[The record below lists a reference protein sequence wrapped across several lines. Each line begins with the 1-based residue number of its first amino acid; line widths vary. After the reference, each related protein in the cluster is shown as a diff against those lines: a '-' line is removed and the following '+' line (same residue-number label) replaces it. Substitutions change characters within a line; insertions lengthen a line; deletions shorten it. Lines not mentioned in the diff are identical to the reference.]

1 MPALATLHIKVSSSE
16 QRETLVDVDSSQSV
30 ADLKTALQSRV
41 SIPAGQQR
49 LIYKGRV
56 LVDTKTLAEYGTQS
70 SLHRGWRTALC
81 ARVGGDRTLSAT
93 RPTSRTP
100 PRSQLAIV
108 GVESDHTIHLVKAA
122 TNNSSPAPSSVQA
135 ASPEMSPQGPQAG
148 GESPWASMLSDPLMG
163 QLMESLMSNP
173 ETMRAMFNS
182 NPQTQQLLE
191 RNPEVA
197 RMLSDPAVLRQTME
211 LARNPQL
218 MREQMRATDRA
229 MSNLDVHPEGF
240 QALRRLYEDVQAPL
254 ANALGP
260 QASEGQSN
268 PFASLFSNAST
279 AGTTAS
285 GSPSSGAP
293 NASPLPNPWA
303 PTQPAAAPAG
313 QQAGASPFGM
323 MPLGLG
329 GASPLSLPLGGP
341 GTSGLLPTGL
351 MPDLFGADMTP
362 EAMEAA
368 LSSPVAAAA
377 MEQLISNPQLFE
389 AAVMSHPQLRAMTE
403 ANPAIREMM
412 SDPAM
417 MRAMMNPASVR
428 QMMQVRFTPPWVPL
442 HPAADC
448 LAHTVVQMQQ
458 ALQQFEQRGGVGNPF
473 GMPSFDGMPPF
484 GGGFGSMP
492 APGPRVP
499 PEQAFASQLQQL
511 SDMGFYD
518 REANVQALQATGGNV
533 HAAVERLL
541 SGM

>member
-1 MPALATLHIKVSSSE
+1 MTF
-16 QRETLVDVDSSQSV
+16 V
-30 ADLKTALQSRV
+30 A
-41 SIPAGQQR
+41 
-49 LIYKGRV
+49 
-56 LVDTKTLAEYGTQS
+56 
-70 SLHRGWRTALC
+70 
-81 ARVGGDRTLSAT
+81 
-93 RPTSRTP
+93 
-100 PRSQLAIV
+100 

-122 TNNSSPAPSSVQA
+122 TNNSAAPAPSSALAV
-135 ASPEMSPQGPQAG
+135 SPGLGSLGPQAG
-148 GESPWASMLSDPLMG
+148 GGGDSPWASMLNDPLMG

-173 ETMRAMFNS
+173 ETMRAVFNS

-254 ANALGP
+254 ADALGP
-260 QASEGQSN
+260 QASEGARPN
-268 PFASLFSNAST
+268 PFVSLFNNTNS

-303 PTQPAAAPAG
+303 PTQPAAAPAA
-313 QQAGASPFGM
+313 QQAGASPFGGGSPFGM
-323 MPLGLG
+323 MPLGLA
-329 GASPLSLPLGGP
+329 GASLPLGGP

-368 LSSPVAAAA
+368 LSSPVATAA
-377 MEQLISNPQLFE
+377 MEQLISNPRLFE

-412 SDPAM
+412 SDPAQI
-417 MRAMMNPASVR
+417 RAMLDPASVR
-428 QMMQVRFTPPWVPL
+428 QMMQVRCTPPRALLPS
-442 HPAADC
+442 AADC
-448 LAHTVVQMQQ
+448 LTPSSLQMQQ
-458 ALQQFEQRGGVGNPF
+458 ALQQFEQRGGVGDPF
-473 GMPSFDGMPPF
+473 AGMGGMPSFGAMPPF
-484 GGGFGSMP
+484 GGFGGMP
-492 APGPRVP
+492 APGTRVL

-511 SDMGFYD
+511 ADMGFYD
-518 REANVQALQATGGNV
+518 RDANVQALQATGGNV